1 MQNAEMVGAILD
13 GQGDGLAA
21 AYDRYAPALYGY
33 CRGRL
38 GEPADAGDAVQDTF
52 IVAACALGGLGEPGR
67 LRTWLYA
74 VARNECR
81 RRLRARALSVPPGG
95 AGEPTDDTVDLGAG
109 AESAELR
116 AIVSAALIGLD
127 PADREIAELNL
138 RHDLDGQDIADVLGV
153 RVSQAQALVSRAR
166 ARFEASLRALLT
178 ARSGRESCPRL
189 AAITPGWDG
198 QLDDLLRTRIN
209 RHVGHCENC
218 RERERYELDAVLL
231 LGMLPAAVPPAGL
244 RGQLFDLAGDDS
256 PVPAAYRAGVISR
269 AGPFRRSGFPIPID
283 PPHAARRPLTWA
295 LAAGTGVAALA
306 VIAGGILLASGML
319 KSSAPH
325 SPGAAIAGPAGTPS
339 GPARAGTI
347 PTASTGPTA
356 PVRTPV
362 VPGAAATASAAAIPS
377 ISPVSPAS
385 SPPPASPSPAPS
397 PGILAVSPA
406 VVTLH
411 LNPAGLTYVGSFT
424 LTAQGGPISSFRIS
438 NPDPLDLA
446 IRPSTGSLA
455 PGQTVTVRLTVL
467 APLRVFTSHLALNPG
482 PQMVIVR
489 YPPAR

>member
-1 MQNAEMVGAILD
+1 MQSGEMVDAILD

-33 CRGRL
+33 CRSLL
-38 GEPADAGDAVQDTF
+38 GDPDAAAGAVQDTF
-52 IVAACALGGLGEPGR
+52 IIAVGALGGLGAPGQ

-81 RRLRARALSVPPGG
+81 RRLRARALRVPSGG
-95 AGEPTDDTVDLGAG
+95 AGEPTDDSVDLGAG

-116 AIVSAALIGLD
+116 TVVSAALAGLD
-127 PADREIAELNL
+127 PGDREIVELNL
-138 RHDLDGQDIADVLGV
+138 RHDLDGQDLADVLGV
-153 RVSQAQALVSRAR
+153 RVSQAQALVSRAHT
-166 ARFEASLRALLT
+166 RFEASLRALLT
-178 ARSGRESCPRL
+178 ARTGRESCPQL

-198 QLDDLLRTRIN
+198 QLDALLRKRIN
-209 RHVGHCENC
+209 RHAERCESC
-218 RERERYELDAVLL
+218 RERARYEPDPATL

-244 RGQLFDLAGDDS
+244 RGQLLDLASDVS
-256 PVPAAYRAGVISR
+256 PVPSAYRAGVIRR
-269 AGPFRRSGFPIPID
+269 AGPFRRSGFPIPLD
-283 PPHAARRPLTWA
+283 PPHVRRPVTWA
-295 LAAGTGVAALA
+295 LAAGAGAAALA
-306 VIAGGILLASGML
+306 VIAGGILLASGTL
-319 KSSAPH
+319 KPSAPH
-325 SPGAAIAGPAGTPS
+325 APGAAIAGPAGTPS
-339 GPARAGTI
+339 GPAWAGTM
-347 PTASTGPTA
+347 PTAPTGPTT
-356 PVRTPV
+356 PVRASL
-362 VPGAAATASAAAIPS
+362 VPGAAATGAAAIPS
-377 ISPVSPAS
+377 VSPVSPAGP
-385 SPPPASPSPAPS
+385 PPPAVPSLGPS
-397 PGILAVSPA
+397 TGILAVSPA

-446 IRPSTGSLA
+446 IRPSTGSLT

-482 PQMVIVR
+482 SQTVIVR

>member
-1 MQNAEMVGAILD
+1 MQNAEMVDAILD
-13 GQGDGLAA
+13 RPGDGLAA

-33 CRGRL
+33 CRSVL

-52 IVAACALGGLGEPGR
+52 IIAAGALSGLGEPGR

-95 AGEPTDDTVDLGAG
+95 ADGPTDDTVDLGAD
-109 AESAELR
+109 AEPAELR
-116 AIVSAALIGLD
+116 AIVSAALAGLD
-127 PADREIAELNL
+127 PGDREIAELNL
-138 RHDLDGQDIADVLGV
+138 RHDLDGQDLADVLGV
-153 RVSQAQALVSRAR
+153 RVSHAQALASRAR
-166 ARFEASLRALLT
+166 TRLEASLRALLT
-178 ARSGRESCPRL
+178 ARTGRESCPQL

-198 QLDDLLRTRIN
+198 QLDALLRTRIN
-209 RHVGHCENC
+209 RHAEHCGNC
-218 RERERYELDAVLL
+218 RERGRYEMDAVML

-244 RGQLFDLAGDDS
+244 RDQLFDLAGDDS
-256 PVPAAYRAGVISR
+256 PVPSAYRAGVISR
-269 AGPFRRSGFPIPID
+269 AGPFRRSGFPVPLD
-283 PPHAARRPLTWA
+283 PPHAARRPVTWA
-295 LAAGTGVAALA
+295 LAAGTGAAALA
-306 VIAGGILLASGML
+306 VIAGGILVASGML

-325 SPGAAIAGPAGTPS
+325 SPGAAIAGPTGTPS
-339 GPARAGTI
+339 GPARDGSI
-347 PTASTGPTA
+347 PTASTGPTTPA
-356 PVRTPV
+356 RIPV
-362 VPGAAATASAAAIPS
+362 VPGTAATASAAAIPS
-377 ISPVSPAS
+377 VSPVSLAS
-385 SPPPASPSPAPS
+385 SPPPASPSPGSS
-397 PGILAVSPA
+397 PGILTVSPA

-446 IRPSTGSLA
+446 IRPGRGSLA

-467 APLRVFTSHLALNPG
+467 APLRVFTSHLALSPG
-482 PQMVIVR
+482 PQTVTVR

>member
-13 GQGDGLAA
+13 GQGDGLAV

-33 CRGRL
+33 CRSML
-38 GEPADAGDAVQDTF
+38 GEPAGAGDAVQDTF
-52 IVAACALGGLGEPGR
+52 IIAASALGGLGEPGR

-81 RRLRARALSVPPGG
+81 RRLRARALSVLPGG
-95 AGEPTDDTVDLGAG
+95 AGEPADDTADLGAG
-109 AESAELR
+109 PAELR
-116 AIVSAALIGLD
+116 AVVSAALAGLD
-127 PADREIAELNL
+127 PPDREIAELNL
-138 RHDLDGQDIADVLGV
+138 RHDLDGQDLADILGV
-153 RVSQAQALVSRAR
+153 RVSQARALVSRAR
-166 ARFEASLRALLT
+166 TRFEASLRALLT
-178 ARSGRESCPRL
+178 ARTGRESCPRL
-189 AAITPGWDG
+189 AAIIPAWDG
-198 QLDDLLRTRIN
+198 RLDDLLRTRIN
-209 RHVGHCENC
+209 RHAEHCENC
-218 RERERYELDAVLL
+218 RERGQYELDAVLL
-231 LGMLPAAVPPAGL
+231 LRMLPAAVPPAGL

-256 PVPAAYRAGVISR
+256 PVPSAYRAGVIRR
-269 AGPFRRSGFPIPID
+269 AGPFRRSGFPIPLD
-283 PPHAARRPLTWA
+283 PPRAARRPVTWA
-295 LAAGTGVAALA
+295 LAAGAGVAALA
-306 VIAGGILLASGML
+306 VIAGGILLAAGVL
-319 KSSAPH
+319 KSFAPP

-356 PVRTPV
+356 PVRTTL
-362 VPGAAATASAAAIPS
+362 VPGAAATASAAAIHS
-377 ISPVSPAS
+377 VSPVSPAS
-385 SPPPASPSPAPS
+385 SPPPASPSAGPS

-438 NPDPLDLA
+438 DPDPLDLA
-446 IRPSTGSLA
+446 IRPSAGSLA

-482 PQMVIVR
+482 PQTVIVR